1 MKLTVALILCAQ
13 ALDNVEGKAFL
24 KQEGPLLVAA
34 AAVARGDGSI
44 TVPPVSTTMQCV
56 INLTIQY
63 FIVYTSLAIV
73 RTMNQVSKP
82 DPPAPERSASPGRI
96 GGMFSK
102 KSPKTSTA
110 EPTAKYAFAQ
120 EVLQAAALT
129 VNYAPMLCV
138 LFLGTRMRALQI
150 TQGEP
155 DKYDLPQP
163 WVKFAM
169 QMCAWSVVI
178 QTLMVLFTPI
188 LTGGKPKVDEDG
200 TPTMEAEG
208 ATGYV
213 LTFVRYGS
221 MAAMYGG
228 FTAVC
233 AGAISM
239 EAPDDGPYAGV
250 APPVSPAVQ
259 CTMNLCAQYFAVYL
273 GIALLQTYHNFNG
286 KHEGSTSAK
295 LAGVLQMA
303 VNTVNF
309 APMLCILFIGA
320 RMRALQL
327 DPVNGN
333 PQPWAQKCFY
343 LCTYA
348 VLVQLVLILTV
359 PLMLKGELA
368 KGETEGDVTFTG
380 MSPTALMVMNVV
392 RFAAMFALYG
402 GFTTVIY
409 SVCVIKAPSG
419 PTPPVSPTMQCVMN
433 LTVQY
438 FFIYLM
444 LWVLVTTKQFMSAGK
459 FLDTAIFTLDSA
471 RMTVMF
477 CPMLSV
483 LFVGTRMRAL
493 QISKNA
499 GSPPWWCQQ
508 AMFLCT
514 YAVLLQVC
522 MVLILPFFT
531 GEKPK
536 MDVDGN
542 VEEPSGGSPALT
554 YTVLGVRWLALL
566 GLYGG
571 ATTVVCALFLMD
583 EVNTVDARN
592 GGLLPAP
599 PGIPSL

>member
-1 MKLTVALILCAQ
+1 MKLTVAFIFCTH
-13 ALDNVEGKAFL
+13 ALDNVVGKAFL
-24 KQEGPLLVAA
+24 QQEAA
-34 AAVARGDGSI
+34 KAAVAKSI
-44 TVPPVSTTMQCV
+44 DVPPISTTMQCV
-56 INLTIQY
+56 INLTVQY
-63 FIVYTSLAIV
+63 FLVYTSLAIV

-82 DPPAPERSASPGRI
+82 VPASAAPESTQKGGGWFGGGSKKESTASPAPTPR
-96 GGMFSK
+96 
-102 KSPKTSTA
+102 
-110 EPTAKYAFAQ
+110 YAFAQ

-138 LFLGTRMRALQI
+138 LFLGARMRALQL
-150 TQGEP
+150 TQGDPE
-155 DKYDLPQP
+155 KYNLPQP

-169 QMCAWSVVI
+169 QLCAWSVVV
-178 QTLMVLFTPI
+178 QTLMVLFMPI
-188 LTGGKPKVDEDG
+188 LTGGKPKVDADG

-213 LTFVRYGS
+213 LTFIRYGS

-228 FTAVC
+228 FTTVC
-233 AGAISM
+233 AGAIAM
-239 EAPDDGPYAGV
+239 RAPEDGPYGGV

-273 GIALLQTYHNFNG
+273 GIALLQTYHNFNP
-286 KHEGSTSAK
+286 KTAMSEK

-333 PQPWAQKCFY
+333 PQPWAQTCFY
-343 LCTYA
+343 ICAYA
-348 VLVQLVLILTV
+348 VLVQLLAIFTV
-359 PLMLKGELA
+359 PLLLSGKLA
-368 KGETEGDVTFTG
+368 HGTTEGDVTFE
-380 MSPTALMVMNVV
+380 MENPTLLMVMNVV

-402 GFTTVIY
+402 GFTAVIY
-409 SVCVIKAPSG
+409 SVCVIEAPSG

-438 FFIYLM
+438 FFVYLM
-444 LWVLVTTKQFMSAGK
+444 LWVLVTTKQFMSSGRA
-459 FLDTAIFTLDSA
+459 FLDVAIPTLDSA

-493 QISKNA
+493 QISSNA
-499 GSPPWWCQQ
+499 GSPPWWTQQ

-522 MVLILPFFT
+522 MVLLLPFFT
-531 GEKPK
+531 GGAPK
-536 MDVDGN
+536 MDEDGN
-542 VEEPSGGSPALT
+542 VQEPSGSPALV
-554 YTVLGVRWLALL
+554 YTVLAARWIALAA
-566 GLYGG
+566 LYGG
-571 ATTVVCALFLMD
+571 VITVVCGLFLMD
-583 EVNTVDARN
+583 KANTMDTRN
-592 GGLLPAP
+592 SGLLPPP
-599 PGIPSL
+599 PGLPSF